1 MLPARQES
9 DRRDRHRQ
17 SARRDARRSPRS
29 PHRSQSVRPYQAH
42 AHSDWPVA
50 QRIAR
55 RRCRRQRVGR
65 LRERHE
71 ERVSLCPHLDTA
83 VARELFAQR
92 VMMTGQQV
100 RVLVAPLL
108 QQPRRA
114 LDVGEQERDGPT
126 WSGTSE
132 RPRST
137 TPAGCFGW
145 SFESSTPQWG
155 RYRESSAGER
165 SWWAP
170 RGRARSPTGPEE
182 LRYQARLGP
191 DSNGVAHRGAPS
203 QACGRMRIEVI
214 GAGHGPAAASLGPV
228 VVEAKS

>member
-1 MLPARQES
+1 MTGS
-9 DRRDRHRQ
+9 GN
-17 SARRDARRSPRS
+17 PRS
-29 PHRSQSVRPYQAH
+29 AMHVDPHVVLIGHSRFARMQAH

-71 ERVSLCPHLDTA
+71 ERVSLCLHLDTA

-92 VMMTGQQV
+92 VMVTGQQV

-126 WSGTSE
+126 RE
-132 RPRST
+132 RH
-137 TPAGCFGW
+137 
-145 SFESSTPQWG
+145 
-155 RYRESSAGER
+155 
-165 SWWAP
+165 
-170 RGRARSPTGPEE
+170 
-182 LRYQARLGP
+182 
-191 DSNGVAHRGAPS
+191 V
-203 QACGRMRIEVI
+203 
-214 GAGHGPAAASLGPV
+214 
-228 VVEAKS
+228 